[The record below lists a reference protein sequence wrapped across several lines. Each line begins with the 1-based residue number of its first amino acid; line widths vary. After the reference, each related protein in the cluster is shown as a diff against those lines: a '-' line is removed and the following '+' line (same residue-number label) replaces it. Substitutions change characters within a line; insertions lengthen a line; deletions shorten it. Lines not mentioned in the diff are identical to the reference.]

1 MQDSYEEK
9 LRQEPEENQKLTSVK
24 DHVFHAL
31 MGDDGH
37 GYCRTFGSGV
47 PRSLVYPKESNS
59 SQSTVDLTAD
69 LVKEITEQVRQQFQ
83 TQLDELH
90 ARIDFMQNKDSA
102 TEPSRQVEQ
111 KNY

>member
-1 MQDSYEEK
+1 MYTHLIQDSYEEK
-9 LRQEPEENQKLTSVK
+9 LRQEPEENQNLTSVK
-24 DHVFHAL
+24 DRIFHTL

-59 SQSTVDLTAD
+59 SQSTTDLI
-69 LVKEITEQVRQQFQ
+69 KEITEQVRQEFQ
-83 TQLDELH
+83 AQLDQLH
-90 ARIDFMQNKDSA
+90 ARIDFMQNKDRA

-111 KNY
+111 

>member
-1 MQDSYEEK
+1 
-9 LRQEPEENQKLTSVK
+9 
-24 DHVFHAL
+24 
-31 MGDDGH
+31 MGDDRH

-47 PRSLVYPKESNS
+47 PHSLVYQKESNS
-59 SQSTVDLTAD
+59 SQSTAD
-69 LVKEITEQVRQQFQ
+69 LIKEITEHVRQEFQ
-83 TQLDELH
+83 TQLDQLQ